1 MPNNERSLI
10 DSALSLAIIGDADDA
25 IISKSLNG
33 TVITWNSA
41 AARIF
46 GYTAAEMIGGPI
58 TRLFPADRMHE
69 EAELIAQLVQG
80 KTISHFV
87 TQRLR
92 KNGSTIDVSVTLSP
106 VRDASGKIVAVS
118 KIARDITEQHQRQLA
133 SALAAAIVQHS
144 DDAII
149 SKTLDGTVTS
159 WNLGAQQMFGY
170 SATEM
175 IGGPITRLFPADR
188 LTEEPELIRQV
199 ELGKIV
205 DHFVTQRIR
214 KDGRSID
221 VSVTLSPVCD
231 SRGHIVAV
239 SKIVRSVT
247 SARQRHGRHDSMTP
261 ATPKVAISQPASQPK
276 QSFGGSTVLSAHTN
290 RALSEKLGQFVR
302 NSKPWR
308 GSTRK

>member
-1 MPNNERSLI
+1 V
-10 DSALSLAIIGDADDA
+10 G
-25 IISKSLNG
+25 
-33 TVITWNSA
+33 
-41 AARIF
+41 
-46 GYTAAEMIGGPI
+46 
-58 TRLFPADRMHE
+58 
-69 EAELIAQLVQG
+69 
-80 KTISHFV
+80 
-87 TQRLR
+87 
-92 KNGSTIDVSVTLSP
+92 
-106 VRDASGKIVAVS
+106 
-118 KIARDITEQHQRQLA
+118 
-133 SALAAAIVQHS
+133 
-144 DDAII
+144 
-149 SKTLDGTVTS
+149 
-159 WNLGAQQMFGY
+159 
-170 SATEM
+170 
-175 IGGPITRLFPADR
+175 
-188 LTEEPELIRQV
+188 
-199 ELGKIV
+199 LGKIV

-276 QSFGGSTVLSAHTN
+276 QGFGGSTVLSAHTN